1 MIPHRSHIMRKC
13 VTGAGAGRVGRFGDA
28 LARHSC
34 YDAARMNASR
44 FAIVNWVRRLSPT
57 AIFTL
62 GLLYELGLAAVD
74 VMTPNSMGFE
84 LFYVLGIAFVGWGA
98 GARPAAVLSLV
109 SVVLIE
115 AHEWRWPSSVPEP
128 AWVAIWNASTRLLG
142 LAGAGWLT
150 AEATRLTR
158 HLGLLIDS
166 RTAQWKAEAEQHK
179 ATAARLVDTLELN
192 EKMIAASAMGTV
204 AYKASGECVFANE
217 AIARIA
223 GGTREQIRA
232 GNFRQLESWKKSG
245 LLGLAEEALQEGRP
259 LSGEY
264 FETTRFGKTVWVD
277 AHMTPFVS
285 AGEPHLLGMF
295 YDISARKRGEL
306 LLRSQ
311 RDVGLSLSLTSD
323 LTTALTSL
331 LDFALQLDGID
342 CGGAYV
348 TDAKTGDFHLA
359 AHRGEVSPAFLEHVR
374 IFPAGSERAK
384 LVVKGEPIYN
394 SETQPVLFP
403 DPVREKEGLRAV
415 AIVPLRH
422 EGRAIGCLNF
432 ASHTSD
438 FVPPQTRVILEAV
451 ATQAVGAIARIRLE
465 GQILE
470 ISDREQ
476 ARFGQEIHDGLCQQL
491 VSLAFDANALE
502 GQLTD
507 AGRPEAA
514 TAKRIADFLDRAIT
528 EARQLSRG
536 LFPIRLEVEGLTSA
550 LQELAKSMEERFK
563 ITCRFENSEKVPPTN
578 LAVATHLYR
587 ITQEAVNNA
596 LKHGR
601 PSAISI
607 RLRIRKGQVE
617 LLVEDNGTGIQRP
630 RSPHSEG
637 LGLYIME
644 YRARSLGGM
653 IRLGPGPNG
662 GTCVTCSIP
671 FQNGK
676 RDTQ

>member
-1 MIPHRSHIMRKC
+1 VSGAKC
-13 VTGAGAGRVGRFGDA
+13 QVSGVRWFNDA
-28 LARHSC
+28 PAAHCC
-34 YDAARMNASR
+34 YDGAHMNASR
-44 FAIVNWVRRLSPT
+44 FAIVNWLRRLSPT

-62 GLLYELGLAAVD
+62 GLLYELALEAVD
-74 VMTPNSMGFE
+74 IVTPNTMGFE
-84 LFYVLGIAFVGWGA
+84 LFYLLGIAFVGWGA
-98 GARPAAVLSLV
+98 GARPAILLSIV
-109 SVVLIE
+109 SVGLIE
-115 AHEWRWPSSVPEP
+115 AHDWRWPP
-128 AWVAIWNASTRLLG
+128 AAALPTWVTLWNASTRLLV
-142 LAGAGWLT
+142 LVGAGWLA
-150 AEATRLTR
+150 AEVSRLTR
-158 HLGLLIDS
+158 HLGLLVDR

-179 ATAARLVDTLELN
+179 ATAARLADTLELN

-204 AYKASGECVFANE
+204 AYKASGECVFVNE

-223 GGTREQIRA
+223 GGTREQIRS

-245 LLGLAEEALQEGRP
+245 LLHLAEEALKQGHP

-311 RDVGLSLSLTSD
+311 RDVGLSLSMTSD

-331 LDFALQLDGID
+331 LNFALQLEGID

-348 TDAKTGDFHLA
+348 TDPKTGDFQLA
-359 AHRGEVSPAFLEHVR
+359 AHRGKVSPAFLEHVR
-374 IFPAGSERAK
+374 VIRANSEPAQWVA
-384 LVVKGEPIYN
+384 KGEPIYN
-394 SETQPVLFP
+394 SNTQLALFQ
-403 DPVREKEGLRAV
+403 DPVREKEVLRGV
-415 AIVPLRH
+415 AIVPLCH
-422 EGRAIGCLNF
+422 EGRAVGALSF
-432 ASHTSD
+432 SSHTSD
-438 FVPPQTRVILEAV
+438 FIPPQTRVILEAL
-451 ATQAVGAIARIRLE
+451 ATQAAGAIARIRLE
-465 GQILE
+465 RQILE

-502 GQLTD
+502 RQLTD

-514 TAKRIADFLDRAIT
+514 TARRIADFLDRAIT

-536 LFPIRLEVEGLTSA
+536 LFPIRLEVEGLPSA
-550 LQELAKSMEERFK
+550 LQELAKSIEERFK
-563 ITCRFENSEKVPPTN
+563 ITCRFENGEKVPLSD

-596 LKHGR
+596 VKHGR
-601 PSAISI
+601 ASAISI
-607 RLRIRKGQVE
+607 RLRAWEGQIE
-617 LLVEDNGTGIQRP
+617 LSVEDNGSGIQGP

-637 LGLYIME
+637 MGLYIME

-653 IRLGPGPNG
+653 IRLGPGQNG
-662 GTCVTCSIP
+662 GTCVTCCIP
-671 FQNGK
+671 FQNRGP
-676 RDTQ
+676 DGE